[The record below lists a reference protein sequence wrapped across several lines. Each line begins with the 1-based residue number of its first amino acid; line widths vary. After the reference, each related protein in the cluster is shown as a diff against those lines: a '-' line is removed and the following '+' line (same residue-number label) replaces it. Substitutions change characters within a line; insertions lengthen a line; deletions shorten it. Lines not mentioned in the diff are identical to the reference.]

1 MNQNGVYEDIH
12 VQMIFICTAICMY
25 AVIFMYTAIFIY
37 NVMYSVQ
44 STVYM
49 SICSIETFLVN
60 IIFFDDDYKLVY
72 FFQEGFHVT
81 DGIKIAKGKQ

>member
-1 MNQNGVYEDIH
+1 
-12 VQMIFICTAICMY
+12 MY

-81 DGIKIAKGKQ
+81 DGIKIAKGKQLKNLFPNNELWREEQI